1 MELTK
6 TKEHLKMAEEDITRL
21 EDENA
26 VSSMGVC
33 NYESSK
39 ILLLTIC
46 YQLNVL
52 CIVFKSSGCFP

>member
-26 VSSMGVC
+26 VSSVGVC

-39 ILLLTIC
+39 ILLLS